1 MVCPRTMARDRA
13 DEDEIEITPQMITLF
28 SGRTVSSCDFGRE
41 RREFAG
47 WPTPGSDAAN
57 VVLLGVEA
65 PTFLTGPLRITGKGA
80 RWCSKT

>member
-1 MVCPRTMARDRA
+1 MARDRA

-47 WPTPGSDAAN
+47 WPTLGRN

-65 PTFLTGPLRITGKGA
+65 PEHLASSGPTMKRSLTSNEVS
-80 RWCSKT
+80 RWKSR